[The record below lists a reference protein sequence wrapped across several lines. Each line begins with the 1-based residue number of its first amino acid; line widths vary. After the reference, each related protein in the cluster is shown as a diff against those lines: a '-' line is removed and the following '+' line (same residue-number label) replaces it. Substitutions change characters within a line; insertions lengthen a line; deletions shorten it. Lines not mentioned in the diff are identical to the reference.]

1 MLGFSP
7 RHLPYF
13 QMQSV
18 CGQENGYWIK
28 FINKK
33 QTDCSKCK
41 TVTALVAHQQ
51 IMGEKKTQTKRL
63 WDYKKLPRTESDGT
77 GYAAKWRGWPSYWH
91 PLRHQE
97 AMSTLCVTWLR
108 TNISVKI
115 KCHHI
120 QTWAHFGSGIDVIS
134 KNRQAGENQ
143 ST

>member
-1 MLGFSP
+1 
-7 RHLPYF
+7 
-13 QMQSV
+13 MQNSH
-18 CGQENGYWIK
+18 GSRRTSKDYGGKKRLKPNGYG
-28 FINKK
+28 
-33 QTDCSKCK
+33 T
-41 TVTALVAHQQ
+41 
-51 IMGEKKTQTKRL
+51 TKSSF
-63 WDYKKLPRTESDGT
+63 WTESDRT
-77 GYAAKWRGWPSYWH
+77 GYAAKWRGWLSYWH